1 MQTSIYQLKINPW
14 LELNFRLFL
23 KVKLKV
29 LELPITV
36 IKDKA
41 IFISILFGTGK
52 TPIARKITFN
62 RAMAPYLDWDLIDE
76 LASRHLNIKPDCI
89 ECNTDGFFN
98 FEKYP
103 DSFWLGEIS
112 ETIKPK
118 DTEKRNEQ

>member
-23 KVKLKV
+23 KVKSNV

-36 IKDKA
+36 IKDKV

-62 RAMAPYLDWDLIDE
+62 RVTAPYLDWNLIDE
-76 LASRHLNIKPDCI
+76 LASRHLNIRPDCI
-89 ECNTDGFFN
+89 ECNTDDFFN

-112 ETIKPK
+112 ETIKSK